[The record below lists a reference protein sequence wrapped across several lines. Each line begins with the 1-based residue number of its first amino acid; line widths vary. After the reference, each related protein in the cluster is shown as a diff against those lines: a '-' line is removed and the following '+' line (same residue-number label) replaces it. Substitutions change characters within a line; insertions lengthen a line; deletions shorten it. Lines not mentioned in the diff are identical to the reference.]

1 MTFRPQ
7 TAELFSAARHSNRAT
22 FIRGFIAGAVAGAVL
37 LGAVLGVAVR
47 EHRSTV
53 TVQPPCYVRVPGFQL
68 PTGARWC

>member
-1 MTFRPQ
+1 MTYTPQ
-7 TAELFSAARHSNRAT
+7 TIELSSAPRDRNRAT

-37 LGAVLGVAVR
+37 LGVVLGVAVR